1 MERQIVELIVAADG
15 YTAQPDGGMSF
26 VPQSVEDADQDL
38 SQLAMLRRVDA
49 IVLGRKTYEESAG
62 LWAAQ

>member
-1 MERQIVELIVAADG
+1 MGRLIVEQIVAADG

-26 VPQSVEDADQDL
+26 VPRSVEDADQDL

-49 IVLGRKTYEESAG
+49 IVLGRKTY
-62 LWAAQ
+62 